1 MDWMG
6 KEMTSLREEIKKIV
20 LDAIYESVDYALEG
34 KVYNPRITYITNEI
48 ISMIEKRIDE
58 MINNFEQQKK
68 IPFKERPILIEHD
81 LNLLRFVKEEILK

>member
-48 ISMIEKRIDE
+48 ISMIEKRIDIRLKYYNDVGIVQLSKNIEIIEELELIKE
-58 MINNFEQQKK
+58 M
-68 IPFKERPILIEHD
+68 
-81 LNLLRFVKEEILK
+81 LK

>member
-1 MDWMG
+1 MN
-6 KEMTSLREEIKKIV
+6 LREEIKKEIDDILV
-20 LDAIYESVDYALEG
+20 LAETNND
-34 KVYNPRITYITNEI
+34 NTNETTDNI
-48 ISMIEKRIDE
+48 LKLFEKRIDE